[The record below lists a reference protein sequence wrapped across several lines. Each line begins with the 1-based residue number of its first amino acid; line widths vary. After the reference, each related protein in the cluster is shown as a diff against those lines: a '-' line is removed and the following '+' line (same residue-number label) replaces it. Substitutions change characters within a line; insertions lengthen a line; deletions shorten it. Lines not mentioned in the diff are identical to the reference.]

1 MRTIIV
7 DDDELSLALFNEY
20 CHEIRDIQLTGCFTD
35 PTQALTFARDHVVDL
50 AVLDIMMPGLNGIEL
65 GWCLQTLYPNIEL
78 IFITSSEDFTLD
90 AYRLKASS
98 YLIKPFDRTTVLEA
112 LERSTRLYDPKP
124 RQIFIRTFGHFDVFV
139 DGRPVIFSRQKSK
152 ELLAY
157 LVDRHGGMATMEQ
170 IMADLWNDRPAD
182 ASVRNLYHA
191 AWKDLRK
198 SLEDAGISHI
208 LLSARNQKSVNI
220 QTFDCDYYRLLHG
233 EEQAIEAFRGEYM
246 TDYGWSGST
255 AAHCETIQKKY
266 ARRHSFSGTTTP

>member
-7 DDDELSLALFNEY
+7 DDDELSLALFHEY
-20 CHEIRDIQLTGCFTD
+20 CSEVQDIELTGSFSD
-35 PTQALTFARDHVVDL
+35 PTEALAFARDHVVDL

-65 GWCLQTLYPNIEL
+65 GWCLQTLYPNIVL
-78 IFITSSEDFTLD
+78 IFITSSEDFALD

-98 YLIKPFDRTTVLEA
+98 YLMKPFERTAVLEA
-112 LERSTRLYDPKP
+112 LKRGQRLYDPKP

-139 DGRPVIFSRQKSK
+139 DGRPVLFSRQKSK

-170 IMADLWNDRPAD
+170 IMTDLWNGRVAD
-182 ASVRNLYHA
+182 ASIRSLYHA

-198 SLEDAGISHI
+198 SLEDVGISHI
-208 LLSARNQKSVNI
+208 LLSGRNQKSVNI
-220 QTFDCDYYRLLHG
+220 QTFDCDYYRLLNG

-246 TDYGWSGST
+246 TDYSWSAST
-255 AAHCETIQKKY
+255 AAHCAAIQKKY
-266 ARRHSFSGTTTP
+266 ARIHGLTVNAQL